1 MTADRDWTA
10 EFDRTFA
17 GKPGAEG
24 SVQSRI
30 WMEVLGD
37 EYPVELSPHS
47 YITRTELERFAR
59 ELELGPADLFADL
72 ACGEGGPGL
81 WIARMTGARLVGL
94 DISKVALESAAR
106 TSAAMGLADRC
117 RWVEGSFEAT
127 GLEHA
132 SVDAAMSVDAL
143 LFSPDKN
150 AAIREIARIIRP
162 RGRLVFTSF
171 DYTGR
176 PVGRPAQVSDH
187 QPLLKEAGF
196 RILAYEETEDWHHRL
211 KATGDALLAAAGELA
226 AESGGDPGAVEAEVR
241 EMTETLAFISRRV
254 FVVAERH

>member
-1 MTADRDWTA
+1 QAITTLLGGRHSLISAQGRTLPSDRCSRIDPPSRVWNSSRSTSTPSSLNSFTTREYRSSGHHLPMPSVKSSKARSREMRTVTACRIGSTALMASERYLACAILAGVTADRDWTA
-10 EFDRTFA
+10 KFDRTFA
-17 GKPGAEG
+17 AKPGAEG

-117 RWVEGSFEAT
+117 RWVEGSF
-127 GLEHA
+127 
-132 SVDAAMSVDAL
+132 
-143 LFSPDKN
+143 
-150 AAIREIARIIRP
+150 
-162 RGRLVFTSF
+162 
-171 DYTGR
+171 
-176 PVGRPAQVSDH
+176 
-187 QPLLKEAGF
+187 
-196 RILAYEETEDWHHRL
+196 
-211 KATGDALLAAAGELA
+211 
-226 AESGGDPGAVEAEVR
+226 
-241 EMTETLAFISRRV
+241 
-254 FVVAERH
+254 